1 MLIYLK
7 ADYNPIRIFAFDV
20 GCSMIFLLRCLIVPL
35 YFMIVA
41 IICLFGC
48 LLRPF
53 NPDNSRL
60 IGQLFSVGG
69 LFLLGIKLKVEN
81 PEQVRDIPP
90 GVIVSNHQS
99 NLDLFVHG
107 AVIPKSTVSIGKS
120 SLKYIPFFGQMYW
133 LSGNIM
139 IDRSNA
145 KSSISSMDQI
155 SEAINKKGTS
165 IWVFAEGTR
174 SGGRGLA
181 PFKKGAFHMAIQAQC
196 PIYPI
201 VSSTYSGRLKLNQRV
216 SGEVRIKIMEPI
228 HTKGFTSED
237 MNELLLSTHQ
247 KMAKEIARLDAEI
260 AENIKI
266 A

>member
-1 MLIYLK
+1 
-7 ADYNPIRIFAFDV
+7 
-20 GCSMIFLLRCLIVPL
+20 MIFLLRCLIVPL
-35 YFMIVA
+35 YFLVVA
-41 IICLFGC
+41 FLGTLGC

-60 IGQLFSVGG
+60 VGKAFSVGG
-69 LFLLGIKLKVEN
+69 LFLLGIKLRVEN
-81 PEQVRDIPP
+81 PEGRLDLPP
-90 GVIVSNHQS
+90 GVVVSNHQS

-120 SLKYIPFFGQMYW
+120 SLKYLPFFGQMYW

-145 KSSISSMDQI
+145 KASIKSMDQV

-181 PFKKGAFHMAIQAQC
+181 PFKKGAFHMALQAQC
-196 PIYPI
+196 SIYPI
-201 VSSTYSGRLKLNQRV
+201 VSSTYSGRLKLNQWV
-216 SGEVRIKIMEPI
+216 SGEVIIQIMEPI
-228 HTKGFTSED
+228 QTKDLGSED
-237 MNELLLSTHQ
+237 LNDLVLSTHQ
-247 KMAKEIARLDAEI
+247 KMAKEIARLDAEVK
-260 AENIKI
+260 AN
-266 A
+266 AGVVD

>member
-1 MLIYLK
+1 MIYL
-7 ADYNPIRIFAFDV
+7 F
-20 GCSMIFLLRCLIVPL
+20 RCLVVPL
-35 YFMIVA
+35 YFLVIALLGA
-41 IICLFGC
+41 IGC

-60 IGQLFSVGG
+60 VGKAFSVGG
-69 LFLLGIKLKVEN
+69 LFLLGIKLKIEN
-81 PEQVRDIPP
+81 PEGVRDIAP
-90 GVIVSNHQS
+90 GVVVANHQS

-107 AVIPKSTVSIGKS
+107 AVIPKNTVSIGKS
-120 SLKYIPFFGQMYW
+120 SLKYIPFFGQVYW

-145 KSSISSMDQI
+145 KASINSMDQV

-181 PFKKGAFHMAIQAQC
+181 PFKKGAFHMALQAQC

-201 VSSTYSGRLKLNQRV
+201 VSSTFSGRLKLNSWI
-216 SGEVRIKIMEPI
+216 SGEVIIKIMEPI
-228 HTKGFTSED
+228 HTKGMEAQELED
-237 MNELLLSTHQ
+237 LVLSTHQ
-247 KMAKEIARLDAEI
+247 KMAKEIARLDAQVL
-260 AENIKI
+260 EN
-266 A
+266 ASLTQ